1 MNRFVAS
8 GLVLTVIFVV
18 VVGKN
23 HFNNV
28 NVGLMMPVY
37 DALSSI
43 DYVKGRILDHHYKTG
58 ELPNSNQDIHVSQ
71 PDGFKR
77 KSSLLQSVTVYPG
90 GVVHAIFTSEIDGQ
104 NSEIVYR
111 PVKESRYNLNWK
123 CTSYRLTQQWQD
135 AMHDIC
141 QIADTPFD
149 YQQYAREAELEQK
162 TDHYLAQVQQD
173 QRQQSPKQPKTIDC
187 PDLAHASNQFL
198 HLSPTQFSVYKLPS
212 LTKLGAAERPD
223 SSRIPHW
230 AVHDQNYAYLNNRLA
245 FFDNQSSTPTST
257 NIHLPGA
264 SRFYRT
270 ADQLWSN
277 MGAGLARIKL
287 CGSKSK
293 IQDKFLLDLGS
304 YNALIDFYLLDKW
317 ALITSQQNHTNQDT
331 SALQLVSLN
340 TNRVF
345 GFLKLKGNGYG
356 VTGNQLVAFVANGSY
371 GISVIDL
378 YNPSLPKLVAT
389 VPTQDVAMD
398 VKIMGNYLIVAD
410 RLAGLALYIIEGHQL
425 HAIQTLA
432 TGIGAVQ
439 LNLLTDTL
447 FSVTFRDGTTQLFE
461 LNNGTLNR
469 VNLPK

>member
-1 MNRFVAS
+1 
-8 GLVLTVIFVV
+8 
-18 VVGKN
+18 
-23 HFNNV
+23 
-28 NVGLMMPVY
+28 
-37 DALSSI
+37 
-43 DYVKGRILDHHYKTG
+43 
-58 ELPNSNQDIHVSQ
+58 
-71 PDGFKR
+71 
-77 KSSLLQSVTVYPG
+77 
-90 GVVHAIFTSEIDGQ
+90 
-104 NSEIVYR
+104 
-111 PVKESRYNLNWK
+111 
-123 CTSYRLTQQWQD
+123 
-135 AMHDIC
+135 MHDIC

-212 LTKLGAAERPD
+212 LTKLGVAERPD

-245 FFDNQSSTPTST
+245 FFDNQSSTPTAT

-317 ALITSQQNHTNQDT
+317 ALITSQQNHTHQDT

-371 GISVIDL
+371 GISVIDSAGMNDQL
-378 YNPSLPKLVAT
+378 VRAVIKFARHADVPLVVFADGDHAGRTRIGQLVDDTMLDESQEVVWTTRPSPAQPDPRKETSAAVEKMLIGAALDVCEAACRALGETPESEAEVFEAMKRHKGSIGAALAREFVAARPIEEEESWPEPLHKLVNVLRQHLAP
-389 VPTQDVAMD
+389 PTQE
-398 VKIMGNYLIVAD
+398 
-410 RLAGLALYIIEGHQL
+410 R
-425 HAIQTLA
+425 
-432 TGIGAVQ
+432 
-439 LNLLTDTL
+439 
-447 FSVTFRDGTTQLFE
+447 
-461 LNNGTLNR
+461 
-469 VNLPK
+469 